1 MIIEFLDTLCP
12 TKPAD
17 VRREVMGRKGG
28 KEEGKRREERQ
39 GREGKE
45 EGWRMGGEGRRGREG
60 RKEEDWKRNE
70 EIKRKYK

>member
-1 MIIEFLDTLCP
+1 MERMIIEFLDTLCP

-39 GREGKE
+39 GREG
-45 EGWRMGGEGRRGREG
+45 